1 MKYGVVIFSTD
12 YAIRPDQ
19 LAKALEDRGFESLF
33 FPEHTHI
40 PASRRTPYPLG
51 GELPKE
57 YSHTL
62 DPLVAMTLAAAAST
76 KLKVATGV
84 CLVIEHDPIVLAKQ
98 VASVDLA
105 SNGRVIFGIGG
116 GWNAEEMEDHGT
128 VFKSRW
134 KLLRERIEAMKK
146 LWNEDAASYHG
157 EFVNFD
163 PAWSWPKPVQKP
175 NPPILMGSHG
185 PRGMQRVIRYCDGW
199 LPNAG
204 PGVDLPKQIVELRHL
219 AEQAGRDPNTIS
231 ITALAAPP
239 DRKVLDQQEAAGAER
254 AVFFLPAAGAD
265 KVLPILDE
273 YAKLI

>member
-1 MKYGVVIFSTD
+1 M
-12 YAIRPDQ
+12 
-19 LAKALEDRGFESLF
+19 
-33 FPEHTHI
+33 
-40 PASRRTPYPLG
+40 
-51 GELPKE
+51 
-57 YSHTL
+57 
-62 DPLVAMTLAAAAST
+62 AAAATS

-98 VASVDLA
+98 VASLDLA

-146 LWNEDAASYHG
+146 LWTEDAASYHG

-163 PAWSWPKPVQKP
+163 AAWSWPKPVQKP

-185 PRGMQRVIRYCDGW
+185 SRGMQRVIRYCDGW

-204 PGVDLPKQIVELRHL
+204 PGVDLPKQIAELRHL

-231 ITALAAPP
+231 ITAFAAPP

-265 KVLPILDE
+265 KVLPLLDQ